1 MTSKVFGY
9 TRVSTSR
16 QVTERQEDTL
26 IAAGVTVD
34 DIYSDTVSGAK
45 FVRAGLDALLQAARE
60 GDTIVVTSLDRLGR
74 SLSQIV
80 ALADELHRR
89 GIILRSLKESID
101 YSTSVGRMLAGIF
114 ASLAE
119 YERDLITERAADARA
134 AASARGRHTGRPSK
148 LTPDQTRQLRALH
161 ADGESVASLCSSFKV
176 SRPTV
181 YRVLQVQRS
190 RE

>member
-1 MTSKVFGY
+1 MASKVFGY
-9 TRVSTSR
+9 TRVSTTR

-26 IAAGVTVD
+26 IAAGVAVG

-45 FVRAGLDALLQAARE
+45 FVRAGLDALLRAARD
-60 GDTIVVTSLDRLGR
+60 GDTVVVTALDRLGR

-114 ASLAE
+114 ASLTE
-119 YERDLITERAADARA
+119 YERDIITERFQSSKIRGSLRRA
-134 AASARGRHTGRPSK
+134 SWP
-148 LTPDQTRQLRALH
+148 
-161 ADGESVASLCSSFKV
+161 
-176 SRPTV
+176 
-181 YRVLQVQRS
+181 S
-190 RE
+190 REIFRPIHTHQAQGYRRGLH

>member
-1 MTSKVFGY
+1 MASKVFGY
-9 TRVSTSR
+9 TRVSTAQ

-26 IAAGVTVD
+26 IAAGVEVD

-45 FVRAGLDALLQAARE
+45 FGRAGLDALLGAARE
-60 GDTIVVTSLDRLGR
+60 DDTIVVTSLDRLGR

-89 GIILRSLKESID
+89 GVILRSLKESID

-148 LTPDQTRQLRALH
+148 LTPDQARQLRALH

-181 YRVLQVQRS
+181 YRVLQGAVNA
-190 RE
+190 